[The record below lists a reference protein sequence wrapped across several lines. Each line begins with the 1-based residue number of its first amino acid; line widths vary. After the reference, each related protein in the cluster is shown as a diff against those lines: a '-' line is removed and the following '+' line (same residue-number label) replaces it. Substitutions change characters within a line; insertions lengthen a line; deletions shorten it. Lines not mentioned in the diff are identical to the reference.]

1 MSGWLK
7 FLLLI
12 VLLVVGSILAV
23 NAATYN
29 KIANEGETVGDVSPG
44 GARFLMWINIIL
56 CVIVFVA
63 ALWWFYVEYFATS
76 EQLEKIEAA
85 KKAAYEYAVQT
96 GQALKAENF
105 AGARSVNMQSPRAI
119 YRNIR
124 GSYAPPAYQS
134 GAGMPMMS
142 E

>member
-12 VLLVVGSILAV
+12 VLLVVGAILAV

-29 KIANEGETVGDVSPG
+29 KIANEGETVGDVTPG

-85 KKAAYEYAVQT
+85 KKAAYEYAQQT
-96 GQALKAENF
+96 GQVLKAERF
-105 AGARSVNMQSPRAI
+105 SEVKSMNMASPRAM

-124 GSYAPPAYQS
+124 ASNMGAP
-134 GAGMPMMS
+134 MEMEMRNM
-142 E
+142 

>member
-12 VLLVVGSILAV
+12 VLLVVGAILAV

-29 KIANEGETVGDVSPG
+29 KIANEGETVGDVTPG

-56 CVIVFVA
+56 CIIVFVA
-63 ALWWFYVEYFATS
+63 ALWWFYVEYFAS
-76 EQLEKIEAA
+76 AEQLDKINAA
-85 KKAAYEYAVQT
+85 KQAAFEYAQ
-96 GQALKAENF
+96 QAGKVLSAERF
-105 AGARSVNMQSPRAI
+105 TDVKTVDSPVSLYKSVR
-119 YRNIR
+119 YRQNVSR
-124 GSYAPPAYQS
+124 EGY
-134 GAGMPMMS
+134 MPLM

>member
-29 KIANEGETVGDVSPG
+29 KIANEGETVGDVTPG

-63 ALWWFYVEYFATS
+63 ALALFYVEYFAS
-76 EQLEKIEAA
+76 AEQLDKIKAAKEAA
-85 KKAAYEYAVQT
+85 FEYAQQT
-96 GQALKAENF
+96 GKVLSAERFSDVN
-105 AGARSVNMQSPRAI
+105 AVNSPVSLYKSVR
-119 YRNIR
+119 YRQNVAKE
-124 GSYAPPAYQS
+124 GY
-134 GAGMPMMS
+134 MPLM

>member
-29 KIANEGETVGDVSPG
+29 KIANEGETVGDVTPG

-85 KKAAYEYAVQT
+85 KKAAYEYAQQT
-96 GQALKAENF
+96 GQVLKAERFSDAKTAN
-105 AGARSVNMQSPRAI
+105 VYSPRAI

-124 GSYAPPAYQS
+124 GSYAPPEYRPS
-134 GAGMPMMS
+134 M

>member
-29 KIANEGETVGDVSPG
+29 KIANEGETVGDVTPG

-56 CVIVFVA
+56 CIIVFVA
-63 ALWWFYVEYFATS
+63 ALWWFYVEYFAS
-76 EQLEKIEAA
+76 AEQLDKINAA
-85 KKAAYEYAVQT
+85 KQAAFEYAQQT
-96 GQALKAENF
+96 GKVLSAERF
-105 AGARSVNMQSPRAI
+105 TDVKTVDSPVSLYKSVR
-119 YRNIR
+119 YRQNVSR
-124 GSYAPPAYQS
+124 EGY
-134 GAGMPMMS
+134 MPLM

>member
-23 NAATYN
+23 NATTYN
-29 KIANEGETVGDVSPG
+29 KIANEGETVGDVTPG

-76 EQLEKIEAA
+76 EQLDKIEAA

-96 GQALKAENF
+96 GQILKAENF
-105 AGARSVNMQSPRAI
+105 ADARSMKVQSPRAI
-119 YRNIR
+119 YRGIR
-124 GSYAPPAYQS
+124 GSYAPPVYQP
-134 GAGMPMMS
+134 GMPTM

>member
-29 KIANEGETVGDVSPG
+29 KIANEGETVGDVTPG

-63 ALWWFYVEYFATS
+63 ALAWFYVEYFAS
-76 EQLEKIEAA
+76 AEQLDKIKAAKEAA
-85 KKAAYEYAVQT
+85 FEYAQQT
-96 GQALKAENF
+96 GKVLSAERFSDVN
-105 AGARSVNMQSPRAI
+105 AVNSPVSLYKSVR
-119 YRNIR
+119 YRQNVAKE
-124 GSYAPPAYQS
+124 GY
-134 GAGMPMMS
+134 MPLM

>member
-7 FLLLI
+7 FLLLVI
-12 VLLVVGSILAV
+12 LLVVGSILAV

-29 KIANEGETVGDVSPG
+29 KIANEGETVGDVTPG

-76 EQLEKIEAA
+76 EQLDKIEAA
-85 KKAAYEYAVQT
+85 KKAAYDYAVQT
-96 GQALKAENF
+96 GQILKAENF
-105 AGARSVNMQSPRAI
+105 ADTRSMKVQSPRAL
-119 YRNIR
+119 YRGYR
-124 GSYAPPAYQS
+124 GSYAPPSYQP
-134 GAGMPMMS
+134 GMPMP

>member
-12 VLLVVGSILAV
+12 ILLVVGSILAV

-29 KIANEGETVGDVSPG
+29 KIANEGETIGDVTPG

-63 ALWWFYVEYFATS
+63 ALWWFYVEYFATAN
-76 EQLEKIEAA
+76 QLEKIKAAKEAA
-85 KKAAYEYAVQT
+85 FEYAQQT
-96 GQALKAENF
+96 GKVLSAERF
-105 AGARSVNMQSPRAI
+105 IEVKDTASPSSLYKSVR
-119 YRNIR
+119 YRQNLSKE
-124 GSYAPPAYQS
+124 GY
-134 GAGMPMMS
+134 MS
-142 E
+142 IPE

>member
-7 FLLLI
+7 FLLLV
-12 VLLVVGSILAV
+12 VLLVVGAILAV

-29 KIANEGETVGDVSPG
+29 KIANEGETVGDVTPG

-63 ALWWFYVEYFATS
+63 ALWWFYVEEFATS
-76 EQLEKIEAA
+76 EQLDKIEAA

-96 GQALKAENF
+96 GQVLKAERF
-105 AGARSVNMQSPRAI
+105 VDARSVNMQSPRVL
-119 YRNIR
+119 YRNAR
-124 GSYAPPAYQS
+124 GPSTATAYPS
-134 GAGMPMMS
+134 AIEMTSM
-142 E
+142 

>member
-12 VLLVVGSILAV
+12 VLLVVGAILAV

-29 KIANEGETVGDVSPG
+29 KIANEGETVGDVTPG

-56 CVIVFVA
+56 CIIVFVA
-63 ALWWFYVEYFATS
+63 ALWWFYVEYFAS
-76 EQLEKIEAA
+76 AEQLDKINAA
-85 KKAAYEYAVQT
+85 KQAAFEYAQQT
-96 GQALKAENF
+96 GKVLSAERF
-105 AGARSVNMQSPRAI
+105 TDVKTVDSPVSLYKSVR
-119 YRNIR
+119 YRQNVSR
-124 GSYAPPAYQS
+124 EGY
-134 GAGMPMMS
+134 MPLM

>member
-12 VLLVVGSILAV
+12 ILLVVGAILAV

-63 ALWWFYVEYFATS
+63 ALWWFYVEYFATAA
-76 EQLEKIEAA
+76 QLDKIKAAKEAA
-85 KKAAYEYAVQT
+85 FEYAQQT
-96 GQALKAENF
+96 GKVLSAERF
-105 AGARSVNMQSPRAI
+105 ADVGTVNSPVSLYKSVR
-119 YRNIR
+119 YRQNVAKE
-124 GSYAPPAYQS
+124 GY
-134 GAGMPMMS
+134 MS
-142 E
+142 LPE

>member
-23 NAATYN
+23 NATTYN
-29 KIANEGETVGDVSPG
+29 KIANEGETVGDVTPG

-76 EQLEKIEAA
+76 EQLDKIEAA
-85 KKAAYEYAVQT
+85 KKAAYEYASQT
-96 GQALKAENF
+96 GQVLKAERF
-105 AGARSVNMQSPRAI
+105 MDARNMTVQSPTTI

-124 GSYAPPAYQS
+124 GTYQPPSYQAGS
-134 GAGMPMMS
+134 GMPMM

>member
-12 VLLVVGSILAV
+12 VLLVVGAILAV

-29 KIANEGETVGDVSPG
+29 KIANEGETVGDVTPG

-76 EQLEKIEAA
+76 EQLDKIEAA
-85 KKAAYEYAVQT
+85 KKAAYEYAAQT
-96 GQALKAENF
+96 GQVLKAERF
-105 AGARSVNMQSPRAI
+105 SDVRSMNVSSPRSI
-119 YRNIR
+119 YQNIR
-124 GSYAPPAYQS
+124 GTYAPPNYK
-134 GAGMPMMS
+134 PMM